1 MFIKFLPRIL
11 ISGVFTITGGLTAV
25 MFTDFIETIIM
36 VIGGVVLGV
45 LALSKVGGYSEMVRR
60 FPAAY
65 ASPPASAGVNVSFCN
80 DTIPANFMHFMR
92 PVTDGDLPWTGITF
106 GLTISATW
114 YWCTDQGWLPTG
126 AT

>member
-1 MFIKFLPRIL
+1 MPEYLKKRFGGTRIQVYLSVLALLLYIFTKISANLFAGALFLKVALNQGKYESVVIIIL

-45 LALSKVGGYSEMVRR
+45 LALNKVGGYSEMVRR

-65 ASPPASAGVNVSFCN
+65 
-80 DTIPANFMHFMR
+80 
-92 PVTDGDLPWTGITF
+92 
-106 GLTISATW
+106 
-114 YWCTDQGWLPTG
+114 
-126 AT
+126 